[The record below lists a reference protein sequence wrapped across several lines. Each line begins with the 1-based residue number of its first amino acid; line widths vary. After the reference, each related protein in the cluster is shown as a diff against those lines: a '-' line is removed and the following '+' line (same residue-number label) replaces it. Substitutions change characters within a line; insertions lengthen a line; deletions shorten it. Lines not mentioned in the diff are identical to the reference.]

1 MQGYK
6 KEWRPPRSPLTPT
19 GNVVAIAVIVI
30 CFLLL
35 LSWAR

>member
-6 KEWRPPRSPLTPT
+6 KEWQPPRSPLTPI
-19 GNVVAIAVIVI
+19 GNMVAIAVIVI
-30 CFLLL
+30 GVLAL

>member
-19 GNVVAIAVIVI
+19 GNAVVITAIVLA
-30 CFLLL
+30 FLALM
-35 LSWAR
+35 SWAR

>member
-30 CFLLL
+30 GLLVL